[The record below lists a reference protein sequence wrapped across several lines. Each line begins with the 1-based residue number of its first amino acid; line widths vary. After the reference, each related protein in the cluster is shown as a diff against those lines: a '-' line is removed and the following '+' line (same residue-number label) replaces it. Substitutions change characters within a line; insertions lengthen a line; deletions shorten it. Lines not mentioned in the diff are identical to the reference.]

1 MLRPL
6 ILPIASVVMFA
17 GGVSSQE
24 VQEEYNAETMLSF
37 CEGTFESENQD
48 IQSLVCTFRIQGVLT
63 IMGENCASKQ
73 AGYDPVPDL
82 SALPPASN
90 RAARQAFIN
99 YMKDNP
105 ADWGLPWHVALAR
118 AISAE
123 FPCE

>member
-1 MLRPL
+1 
-6 ILPIASVVMFA
+6 MFA
-17 GGVSSQE
+17 GGASAQE
-24 VQEEYNAETMLSF
+24 VREENNAETMLSF

-63 IMGENCASKQ
+63 IMGENCTSKQ
-73 AGYDPVPDL
+73 SGYDPVPTL
-82 SALPPASN
+82 SALPPTSN

-105 ADWGLPWHVALAR
+105 SDWGLPWHVAVAR